1 MPWDLSGALG
11 TSFFTAFI
19 VQCFYAHR
27 VWIIGDRNKLLT
39 GAVLITALT
48 QLGFGL
54 VLLGTA
60 CHTGLIS
67 TLFISLFSPIN
78 ALGGAI
84 CDAIITIS
92 VLFYLRPS
100 RTGRLR
106 KEHHIQKL
114 NVVFVQMGLI
124 TFMGALAMTILYFQD
139 QLVGKYFTA
148 APGAILGK
156 TYANSMLAV
165 LNARKSIRDQQ
176 QAQALPL
183 EIPTLPSIR

>member
-1 MPWDLSGALG
+1 
-11 TSFFTAFI
+11 
-19 VQCFYAHR
+19 
-27 VWIIGDRNKLLT
+27 
-39 GAVLITALT
+39 
-48 QLGFGL
+48 
-54 VLLGTA
+54 
-60 CHTGLIS
+60 
-67 TLFISLFSPIN
+67 
-78 ALGGAI
+78 
-84 CDAIITIS
+84 
-92 VLFYLRPS
+92 
-100 RTGRLR
+100 
-106 KEHHIQKL
+106 
-114 NVVFVQMGLI
+114 MGLI